1 MGRSR
6 ATEPLAWTPELAYA
20 VGLTATDGCLIT
32 GKTTIDFTS
41 NDRELVECFLSCIGR
56 PSSYCSR
63 VVAKDGQKFRAQ
75 IGDVR
80 LYRWFQSLGLTP
92 RKSLTIG
99 ALAIPD
105 EHFAH
110 FTRGVLDGDGSID
123 CFVHSPI
130 RKIDENYR
138 YLRLGVRF
146 HSASRAFVLWL
157 SQRLLALRGVRGAL
171 HVEPNKD
178 PYGPL
183 FVLKYGKYASIDLL
197 TWLYRDSVAR
207 RLQRKF
213 AIWNGYVRTE
223 RSREFLYRRPSTSA
237 RVLRALDRAEGAR

>member
-6 ATEPLAWTPELAYA
+6 ETEPLVWTPDLAYA
-20 VGLTATDGCLIT
+20 VGLIATDGCLIT

-41 NDRELVECFLSCIGR
+41 HDRELVECFLSCIGR

-63 VVAKDGQKFRAQ
+63 VAAKEGQKFRAQ

-110 FTRGVLDGDGSID
+110 FTRGALDGDGSID
-123 CFVHSPI
+123 CFVHNPV
-130 RKIDENYR
+130 RKINADYR

-146 HSASRAFVLWL
+146 HSGSRAFVLWL
-157 SQRLLALRGVRGAL
+157 SERLLALCGVRGAL

-213 AIWNGYVRTE
+213 TIWDGYVRTE
-223 RSREFLYRRPSTSA
+223 RSGEFLYRRPSTRA
-237 RVLRALDRAEGAR
+237 RVLRALDRAGGAH